1 MNRICKL
8 MNSRI
13 KLKVCKNP
21 YNNQLSLKS
30 NNLIMAIN
38 VYEIEMYTLILTY
51 SILLECSIYSFS
63 DQTRFSSTVIPC
75 FSLKENLIFTW
86 RTLLTIQL

>member
-1 MNRICKL
+1 MNT
-8 MNSRI
+8 RI
-13 KLKVCKNP
+13 KVKVSKNLQH
-21 YNNQLSLKS
+21 NQLSLKS
-30 NNLIMAIN
+30 YSLIMAIK
-38 VYEIEMYTLILTY
+38 VYEKDKYTLILTY

-63 DQTRFSSTVIPC
+63 DQTMFSSTVIPC

>member
-1 MNRICKL
+1 
-8 MNSRI
+8 
-13 KLKVCKNP
+13 
-21 YNNQLSLKS
+21 
-30 NNLIMAIN
+30 MAIN

-75 FSLKENLIFTW
+75 FSLRELDFHLEDSLNHTVIITYPTPPVYPMAKIPAYLCI
-86 RTLLTIQL
+86 

>member
-1 MNRICKL
+1 MSKRICKL
-8 MNSRI
+8 MNTRI
-13 KLKVCKNP
+13 KVCKNLQ
-21 YNNQLSLKS
+21 NNQLSLKS
-30 NNLIMAIN
+30 YSLIMAIN
-38 VYEIEMYTLILTY
+38 VNEIEMYTLILTY

-63 DQTRFSSTVIPC
+63 DQTMFSSTVIPC

>member
-1 MNRICKL
+1 MNT
-8 MNSRI
+8 RI
-13 KLKVCKNP
+13 KVKVCKNLQ
-21 YNNQLSLKS
+21 NNQLSLKS
-30 NNLIMAIN
+30 YSLIIAIN

-75 FSLKENLIFTW
+75 FSLKENLIS
-86 RTLLTIQL
+86 LGGLS